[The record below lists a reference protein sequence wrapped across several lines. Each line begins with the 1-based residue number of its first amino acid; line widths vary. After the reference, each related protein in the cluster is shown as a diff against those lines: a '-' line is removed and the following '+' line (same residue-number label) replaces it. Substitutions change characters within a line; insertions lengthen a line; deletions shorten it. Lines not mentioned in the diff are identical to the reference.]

1 MYQLF
6 KERELYDLE
15 EAECYLS
22 EFIFEEIMLQLKVD
36 IDYNP
41 TYRDMDWFYEIT
53 HKLKTE
59 E

>member
-1 MYQLF
+1 
-6 KERELYDLE
+6 
-15 EAECYLS
+15 
-22 EFIFEEIMLQLKVD
+22 MLQLKVD